1 MNHSPPSHRA
11 GTRLQSRDR
20 GGVVAEEFAVADVA
34 TALLT
39 RAIVTDE
46 QIVALWL
53 HGRPVE
59 TRRAYRREADRFRAF
74 VGKPLAA
81 VTLGD
86 VQAYADSL
94 VGLAPSSQGR
104 ALGAVKSLLAFA
116 HRLGC
121 LPFDVGRA
129 VRVPSRR
136 DSLAQ
141 RILSEAAVHR
151 LLALE
156 PDPRNPVLLRFLLRF
171 LYASGVRV
179 SEAVGVCWRDMT
191 ERDEGGQVTVH
202 GKGGKTRHILL
213 PPPIWRELIALRGD
227 AESAAPLFRSQRGGH
242 LHPSQVLR
250 IVKAAARRAG
260 LSGAES
266 PHWLRHAHASH
277 ALDRGA
283 PIHLVQATLGH
294 SSVATTGRYIHARPT
309 DSSARYLAL

>member
-1 MNHSPPSHRA
+1 MREIIERA
-11 GTRLQSRDR
+11 PRAEQSAPL
-20 GGVVAEEFAVADVA
+20 VPKVADDDGRV
-34 TALLT
+34 
-39 RAIVTDE
+39 
-46 QIVALWL
+46 VALWL
-53 HGRPVE
+53 HGRPAE
-59 TRRAYRREADRFRAF
+59 TQRAYRREVDRFRAF
-74 VGKPLAA
+74 MDKPLAA
-81 VTLGD
+81 VALGD
-86 VQAYADSL
+86 MQSYADTL

-116 HRLGC
+116 HRLGY

-141 RILSEAAVHR
+141 RILSEAEVHR

-156 PDPRNPVLLRFLLRF
+156 PDPRNRILLRF

-179 SEAVGVCWRDMT
+179 SEAVGVSWRDMT
-191 ERDEGGQVTVH
+191 HRDEGGQVTVH

-213 PPPIWRELIALRGD
+213 PPPIWRELVALRGD
-227 AESAAPLFRSQRGGH
+227 AGAAAPLFRSQRGGH

-294 SSVATTGRYIHARPT
+294 SSVATTGRYTHARPT

>member
-1 MNHSPPSHRA
+1 MMESALVIAGMPTDIPIVPARA
-11 GTRLQSRDR
+11 T
-20 GGVVAEEFAVADVA
+20 
-34 TALLT
+34 
-39 RAIVTDE
+39 VTDDYV
-46 QIVALWL
+46 VALWL
-53 HGRPVE
+53 HGRPAE
-59 TRRAYRREADRFRAF
+59 TQRAYRREGGRFRAI
-74 VGKPLAA
+74 VDKPLAA

-86 VQAYADSL
+86 VQAYADTL
-94 VGLAPSSQGR
+94 VALAPSSQGR

-116 HRLGC
+116 HRLGY

-141 RILSEAAVHR
+141 RILSEAEVHR

-156 PDPRNPVLLRFLLRF
+156 PDPRNRVLLRF

-179 SEAVGVCWRDMT
+179 SEAVGVRWGDMT

-213 PPPIWRELIALRGD
+213 PPPIWRELVALRGD
-227 AESAAPLFRSQRGGH
+227 AGPAVPVFRSQRGGH

-250 IVKAAARRAG
+250 IVKAAAKRAG
-260 LSGAES
+260 LSGAQS

-283 PIHLVQATLGH
+283 PIHLVQTTLGH
-294 SSVATTGRYIHARPT
+294 SSVATTGRYTHARPT

>member
-1 MNHSPPSHRA
+1 MMERA
-11 GTRLQSRDR
+11 L
-20 GGVVAEEFAVADVA
+20 VVADSPANIP
-34 TALLT
+34 TACLT

-46 QIVALWL
+46 QIAALWL
-53 HGRPVE
+53 HGRPIE
-59 TRRAYRREADRFRAF
+59 TQRAYRREGDRFRAF
-74 VGKPLAA
+74 MGQPLAA

-86 VQAYADSL
+86 VQAYADTL

-116 HRLGC
+116 HRLGH

-141 RILSEAAVHR
+141 RILSEAEVHR

-156 PDPRNPVLLRFLLRF
+156 PGPRNRVLLRF

-179 SEAVGVCWRDMT
+179 SEAVGVCWGDMT
-191 ERDEGGQVTVH
+191 AREEGGQVTVH

-213 PPPIWRELIALRGD
+213 PPSIWRELVALRGD
-227 AESAAPLFRSQRGGH
+227 AVPTAPLFRSQRGGH

-250 IVKAAARRAG
+250 IVKAAAQRAG

-294 SSVATTGRYIHARPT
+294 SSVATTGRYTHARPT

>member
-1 MNHSPPSHRA
+1 MESALVIAGMPTDIPTVPARA
-11 GTRLQSRDR
+11 T
-20 GGVVAEEFAVADVA
+20 
-34 TALLT
+34 
-39 RAIVTDE
+39 VTDE

-53 HGRPVE
+53 HGRPTE
-59 TRRAYRREADRFRAF
+59 TQRAYRREADRFRAF
-74 VGKPLAA
+74 VAKPLAA
-81 VTLGD
+81 ITLGD
-86 VQAYADSL
+86 VQAYADTL
-94 VGLAPSSQGR
+94 VALAPSSQGR

-116 HRLGC
+116 HRLGH
-121 LPFDVGRA
+121 LRFDVGRA

-136 DSLAQ
+136 DALAQ
-141 RILSEAAVHR
+141 RILSEAEVHR

-156 PDPRNPVLLRFLLRF
+156 PNPRNRVLLRF

-179 SEAVGVCWRDMT
+179 SEAVGVRWEDMT
-191 ERDEGGQVTVH
+191 ERDAGGQVTVH

-213 PPPIWRELIALRGD
+213 PPPVWRELLTLRDD
-227 AESAAPLFRSQRGGH
+227 AGTAAPLFRSQRGGH

-260 LSGAES
+260 LSGAQS

-294 SSVATTGRYIHARPT
+294 SSVATTGRYTHARPT

>member
-1 MNHSPPSHRA
+1 MNAIMLQTEGEPESRLIVQRA
-11 GTRLQSRDR
+11 TDS
-20 GGVVAEEFAVADVA
+20 DVQ
-34 TALLT
+34 
-39 RAIVTDE
+39 V
-46 QIVALWL
+46 VALWL
-53 HGRPVE
+53 HGRPAE
-59 TRRAYRREADRFRAF
+59 TQRAYRREADRLRVF

-86 VQAYADSL
+86 VQAYADTL
-94 VGLAPSSQGR
+94 INLAPSSQGR

-116 HRLGC
+116 HRLGY

-129 VRVPSRR
+129 VRVPARR
-136 DSLAQ
+136 DTLAQ
-141 RILSEAAVHR
+141 RILSEAEVHR

-156 PDPRNPVLLRFLLRF
+156 PVPRNRVLLRF

-179 SEAVGVCWRDMT
+179 SEAVGVCWKDMT
-191 ERDEGGQVTVH
+191 SRDEGGQVTVH

-213 PPPIWRELIALRGD
+213 PPAIWRELIALRSD

-294 SSVATTGRYIHARPT
+294 SSVATTGRYTHARPT

>member
-1 MNHSPPSHRA
+1 MHLAFSDPPDD
-11 GTRLQSRDR
+11 Q
-20 GGVVAEEFAVADVA
+20 V
-34 TALLT
+34 
-39 RAIVTDE
+39 
-46 QIVALWL
+46 VALWL
-53 HGRPVE
+53 HGRPAE
-59 TRRAYRREADRFRAF
+59 TQRAYRREADRFRAF
-74 VGKPLAA
+74 VAKPLAA
-81 VTLGD
+81 ITLGD
-86 VQAYADSL
+86 VQAYADTL
-94 VGLAPSSQGR
+94 VALAPASQGR

-116 HRLGC
+116 HRLGY

-129 VRVPSRR
+129 VRAPSRR

-141 RILSEAAVHR
+141 RILSEADVHR

-156 PDPRNPVLLRFLLRF
+156 PDPRNRILLRF

-179 SEAVGVCWRDMT
+179 SEAVGVCWTDMT
-191 ERDEGGQVTVH
+191 IRDEGGQVTVH

-213 PPPIWRELIALRGD
+213 PPSIWRELITLRGD
-227 AESAAPLFRSQRGGH
+227 AGGAAAPLFRSQRGGH

-294 SSVATTGRYIHARPT
+294 ASVATTGRYTHARPS

>member
-1 MNHSPPSHRA
+1 MMERA
-11 GTRLQSRDR
+11 L
-20 GGVVAEEFAVADVA
+20 VVADAPAETPTTLRTHAIA
-34 TALLT
+34 T
-39 RAIVTDE
+39 DD
-46 QIVALWL
+46 QIAALWL
-53 HGRPVE
+53 HGRPAE
-59 TRRAYRREADRFRAF
+59 TQRAYRREGDRFRAF
-74 VGKPLAA
+74 VGKALAA

-86 VQAYADSL
+86 VQAYADTL

-116 HRLGC
+116 HRLGY
-121 LPFDVGRA
+121 LTFDVGRV

-141 RILSEAAVHR
+141 RILSEAEVHR

-156 PDPRNPVLLRFLLRF
+156 PDPRNRVLLRF

-179 SEAVGVCWRDMT
+179 SEAVGVRWGDMAI
-191 ERDEGGQVTVH
+191 RDEGGQVTVH

-227 AESAAPLFRSQRGGH
+227 AGAAAPLFRSQRGGH

-250 IVKAAARRAG
+250 IVKAAAKRAG

-294 SSVATTGRYIHARPT
+294 SSVATTGRYTHARPT